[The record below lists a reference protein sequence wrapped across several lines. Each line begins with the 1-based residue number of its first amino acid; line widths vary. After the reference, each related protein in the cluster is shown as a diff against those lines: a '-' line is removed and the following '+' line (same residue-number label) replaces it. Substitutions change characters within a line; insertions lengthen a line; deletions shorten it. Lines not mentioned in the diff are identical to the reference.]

1 MFSSNLFIIVDTSC
15 LPKGGVFKI
24 EISLSFDSAIFRLL
38 GIGVA
43 DIARESILF
52 LNCLIFSLSATQNLC
67 SSSIIISHKSLKF
80 ILSLSNLCVQMIK
93 SISQQASFF
102 KISASFLGVSSL
114 VNTSIFNQKFLN
126 LSKAFSKCS

>member
-1 MFSSNLFIIVDTSC
+1 
-15 LPKGGVFKI
+15 
-24 EISLSFDSAIFRLL
+24 
-38 GIGVA
+38 
-43 DIARESILF
+43 
-52 LNCLIFSLSATQNLC
+52 
-67 SSSIIISHKSLKF
+67 
-80 ILSLSNLCVQMIK
+80 MIK